1 MGFDPRQWSSSSS
14 TRDDRNRQNH
24 AERVT
29 SNVEALLR
37 ENDALRREVQRL
49 HQQLDR
55 LRRQQRQQPQRDAN
69 PDWNRQQPSA
79 LVSSEQVQRWG
90 DSLAMQPGWSVLRQ
104 HGLELLIDQLNRSSF
119 HSQLSLSQRLDR
131 VVSGLG
137 TDLLA
142 AVGSKPTKKTA
153 AVLASF
159 ALYGVRASEWLD
171 EDPRRVVEE
180 LRQRHRQGQRHW
192 QRQDHRQEGGSS
204 SRRTRSDQRATDR
217 EPNEQG
223 SCGSSDPRFAALAVL
238 GLKTNA
244 SQEEIKQAFRT
255 LVKQHHPDLGGSADA
270 FRRVN
275 DAYQLLMA

>member
-14 TRDDRNRQNH
+14 TRDDRNWPNP
-24 AERVT
+24 ADRVT

-55 LRRQQRQQPQRDAN
+55 LRRQQWQRPQSDAN
-69 PDWNRQQPSA
+69 RDWNRQQPSA

-142 AVGSKPTKKTA
+142 AVGSKSTKKTA

-171 EDPRRVVEE
+171 EDPRRVVAE
-180 LRQRHRQGQRHW
+180 LRQRHQQD
-192 QRQDHRQEGGSS
+192 QDHRQAGSS
-204 SRRTRSDQRATDR
+204 DRRTRSDQRATDR
-217 EPNEQG
+217 EPSEQG
-223 SCGSSDPRFAALAVL
+223 RSGLGDARSEALSVL
-238 GLKTNA
+238 GLKTDA
-244 SQEEIKQAFRT
+244 SQEAIKQAFRT

>member
-55 LRRQQRQQPQRDAN
+55 LRRQHWQRPQHDDN

-180 LRQRHRQGQRHW
+180 LRQRHRQ
-192 QRQDHRQEGGSS
+192 RQDHQRAGGSHG
-204 SRRTRSDQRATDR
+204 RRTRSDQRATDR
-217 EPNEQG
+217 EPTGQAQRG
-223 SCGSSDPRFAALAVL
+223 SDDARSAALSIL
-238 GLKTNA
+238 GLQTNA
-244 SQEEIKQAFRT
+244 SQEEIKQAFRM

-270 FRRVN
+270 FHRVN